1 VNLLTNSAKY
11 TDPGGTIALTTTH
24 EGDEAVIR
32 VKDNGRGF
40 PPEMKTRLFTLFTQ
54 LEPVL
59 SRSSGGLGIGLALVR
74 EFVERHGGSVKA
86 YSEGRDKG
94 SEFTVRLPVTTQV
107 AA

>member
-1 VNLLTNSAKY
+1 M
-11 TDPGGTIALTTTH
+11 TTSR
-24 EGDEAVIR
+24 EGREAVIR

-59 SRSSGGLGIGLALVR
+59 NRTSGGLGIGLALVR
-74 EFVERHGGSVKA
+74 EFVERHGGTVEA
-86 YSEGRDKG
+86 YSAGRDKG
-94 SEFTVRLPVTTQV
+94 SEFTVRLPCAVKV